1 MLKLV
6 YVNPNPIPAKQ
17 SIAFS
22 KMKPKGEISSY
33 DQTAV
38 ANILPH
44 FTAKLSRMDAYHYR
58 ITVCDPSHYLSC
70 DLILEIRESGDESAF
85 GDVICHFPTIQD
97 EYLKAF
103 VWDDATLISFILV
116 QFYIKI
122 LEQLLLFCANHNALK
137 LIIHAN
143 PLEAG
148 PLEVYQ
154 DFIVHTDQVLTPQG
168 RKTALVIPTDR
179 VAHGK
184 LTDYMEQIG
193 KDFCGILRE
202 DQYSNPIIH
211 QYLKLDKF
219 I

>member
-6 YVNPNPIPAKQ
+6 YVNPNPIPAKH

-33 DQTAV
+33 DQTAI
-38 ANILPH
+38 ANILPY
-44 FTAKLSRMDAYHYR
+44 FTAKLSRIDSYHYR
-58 ITVCDPSHYLSC
+58 ITVCDPSHYLSS

-103 VWDDATLISFILV
+103 VWDDATLISLILI
-116 QFYIKI
+116 QFHIKI

-137 LIIHAN
+137 LVIHAN
-143 PLEAG
+143 PFEEGLLEAYEG
-148 PLEVYQ
+148 
-154 DFIVHTDQVLTPQG
+154 FIARIDQVLTPQG

-179 VAHGK
+179 AVHDK

-193 KDFCGILRE
+193 TDFRDILRE
-202 DQYSNPIIH
+202 DRCSNPIIR

>member
-17 SIAFS
+17 PNAFS
-22 KMKPKGEISSY
+22 TLNPMEETSSCE
-33 DQTAV
+33 QTIAL
-38 ANILPH
+38 LPH
-44 FTAKLSRMDAYHYR
+44 FTAKLSRIESHLYR
-58 ITVCDPSHYLSC
+58 ITVRDPSHYLSSN
-70 DLILEIRESGDESAF
+70 LTLEIRENGDESTF
-85 GDVICHFPTIQD
+85 GDVVCHFPTIQD
-97 EYLKAF
+97 EYLRAF
-103 VWDDATLISFILV
+103 VWEDDTLISFILI
-116 QFYIKI
+116 QFHIKI
-122 LEQLLLFCANHNALK
+122 LEQLLVFCANHNALK

-143 PLEAG
+143 PFEAG

-179 VAHGK
+179 AAHDK
-184 LTDYMEQIG
+184 LTDYMEQIAT
-193 KDFCGILRE
+193 DFRDILRE
-202 DQYSNPIIH
+202 DRYSNPIIH